1 MRLSGPI
8 DAPESGAIDEVAP
21 VADQVARHKRQPIL
35 VRISALVGPSPV
47 AAAPV
52 RPEPE

>member
-8 DAPESGAIDEVAP
+8 DAPESKAIYEVAP
-21 VADQVARHKRQPIL
+21 VDQVARHKRQPVL